1 MVIIGIILMALGL
14 FGIAPAIM
22 TFGDI
27 GLSFAYGAV
36 ISFLTGLGLVLVGR
50 E

>member
-1 MVIIGIILMALGL
+1 MTFIGIILMAGGL
-14 FGIAPAIM
+14 FGIVPATIA
-22 TFGDI
+22 FGDI

-36 ISFLTGLGLVLVGR
+36 ISFLTGLGLVLGDR

>member
-1 MVIIGIILMALGL
+1 MTSTGIILMAIGL
-14 FGIAPAIM
+14 FGIAPAII
-22 TFGDI
+22 TFGNM

-36 ISFLTGLGLVLVGR
+36 ISFLTGLCLVLIGR